1 MAMKFE
7 AEASE
12 ALGPLAYNH
21 LLEKFDFGVISRLQ
35 TQDMTDLMDN
45 KVGGNFRRATESDKF
60 VFDRAAFRQVFSD
73 WYQVKSKEVT
83 LNKLLQILENP
94 NVDLNALATSLRAKA
109 SESDTMTP
117 PEGDKTPT
125 AMTLNVPEDT
135 VINMNDGSSGKGE
148 TLNIGGVQ
156 IQINPQDS
164 DRNTEARERLLP
176 DVSCPKTSKEEE
188 NGPTGSS
195 NPQQG
200 RSSSSRCHTLQKFI
214 EPTMNFVRSPM
225 GIALRVFLLFLLGAS
240 VGALLGAG
248 LGSSIFSPSVNAD
261 CPQTS
266 SPSQGR
272 MFMIGGNSST
282 PSPDIREIPS
292 QSTCPQS
299 QSSPPPLPTGL
310 RGHFAAALSD
320 RLLVGGGTDGG
331 DHDARFIGQWSYHS
345 NRSDQLVGQVSEHQ
359 H

>member
-7 AEASE
+7 AEALE
-12 ALGPLAYNH
+12 ALGRLAYNH
-21 LLEKFDFGVISRLQ
+21 LLEKFDFGVISKLQ
-35 TQDMTDLMDN
+35 TQDMADLMDK

-60 VFDRAAFRQVFSD
+60 VFDRATFRQVFSD

-117 PEGDKTPT
+117 PEGDETPT

-148 TLNIGGVQ
+148 TLSIGGVH

-200 RSSSSRCHTLQKFI
+200 RSPSSRCHTLQKFI

-225 GIALRVFLLFLLGAS
+225 GTALRVFLLFLLGAG

-248 LGSSIFSPSVNAD
+248 LGAGVLSSANAD

-266 SPSQGR
+266 PPSQGR
-272 MFMIGGNSST
+272 MFLIGGNSST
-282 PSPDIREIPS
+282 PSPDVREIPS
-292 QSTCPQS
+292 QTACPQS
-299 QSSPPPLPTGL
+299 QSIPPALPTGL
-310 RGHFAAALSD
+310 RGHFAVALPD
-320 RLLVGGGTDGG
+320 RLLVCGGTDGG

-345 NRSDQLVGQVSEHQ
+345 DRSDQLIGQVSEHQ